1 MHSFATYAVQYAIVG
16 TDDISIEPEGVL
28 DYQVPKRTLLAGL
41 RSSPE
46 GVLDTDA
53 NRALSSTYSAQCPQD
68 RSKRPSTG
76 LLPLE
81 FQLVLSQDTDTF
93 WRH

>member
-1 MHSFATYAVQYAIVG
+1 MG
-16 TDDISIEPEGVL
+16 GSIEPEGVL

-53 NRALSSTYSAQCPQD
+53 IRAAHGYLYYPILRLEALSAKS
-68 RSKRPSTG
+68 
-76 LLPLE
+76 
-81 FQLVLSQDTDTF
+81 
-93 WRH
+93 